1 MKPIPSFTQFIGEE
15 LMLAGFG
22 PSLQIPN
29 MAAGSIPNTG
39 YNMKPMAYHMD
50 QIGAIAANEA
60 YAYEKDDD
68 PAHKGDDYIAEAKK
82 RVCEK
87 IDEKYKSK
95 KTW

>member
-1 MKPIPSFTQFIGEE
+1 MTPSPSFESFVTER
-15 LMLAGFG
+15 LMIAGFG

-29 MAAGSIPNTG
+29 MTVGSVPNTG

-50 QIGAIAANEA
+50 QIGAIAAREA
-60 YAYEKDDD
+60 MAYEADED
-68 PAHKGDDYIAEAKK
+68 PTHKGDDYIAEAKK

-87 IDEKYKSK
+87 IDETYKSK